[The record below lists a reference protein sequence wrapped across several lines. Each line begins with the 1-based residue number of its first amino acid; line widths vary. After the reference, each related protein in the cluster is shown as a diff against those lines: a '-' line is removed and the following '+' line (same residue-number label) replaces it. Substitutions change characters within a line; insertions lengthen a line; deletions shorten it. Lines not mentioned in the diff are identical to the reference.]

1 MTDRQE
7 MRQEADR
14 RFGIMLEARRE
25 YEPWWQELR
34 AQFAPN
40 RGRFTVREKPKRDI
54 MRKNSKPR
62 QIPDDFAAG
71 IKSGL
76 TSPSRPWFTLTL
88 FDSRMAELERV
99 KAWLTKVQDIMQGSM
114 IRTNL
119 YDQLFDAYKEQG
131 IFGTG
136 CLLIEEDDED
146 VFHARSLTIGSYAI
160 GTDEKGRVNRLGRS
174 FSYTLRQLAA
184 EFGEEALPEEL
195 RLSLRDRAEG
205 KNGLDGRRFEVH
217 HLIEPSE
224 EFRREEG
231 KAGLYRYRSL
241 WWLVGYREPEFLR
254 ISGYHERPFM
264 APRWRI
270 VGDDIYGREQPG
282 DVGLDDARTVQE
294 LETDERS
301 AIKKGVAPPVVMPS
315 NLLEGN
321 LHDYP
326 GGVTTYLPVG
336 PTGTAPVITPLYAV
350 NFDHQSAAA
359 KRMEL
364 IARLEETFYVNF
376 FRMWTSDLRQGRTAT
391 EIQAR
396 EAEKV
401 YMLGPLIERQMSE
414 LLDPLI
420 ERIFGIMERRGM
432 FPPPPDELV
441 GSDVKIEYTSILA
454 NVQKQA
460 AQAGMEIVIQT
471 VGTLAQM
478 QGATGQY
485 PAVLDK
491 LDCDE
496 VIDQL
501 ADAFALPAG
510 IVLGDDAVAELR
522 AVREQQQQE
531 QAQQQQMAEAAIQA
545 AQAAPQ
551 VAGAMKDM
559 AETPVGGGS
568 ALEAM
573 AGMAE
578 GGEVM

>member
-1 MTDRQE
+1 MEIDAME
-7 MRQEADR
+7 MRREADR
-14 RFGIMLEARRE
+14 RFELMLEDRRE
-25 YEPWWQELR
+25 YEPWWMDLR
-34 AQFAPN
+34 RQFAPN
-40 RGRFTVREKPKRDI
+40 RGRFTVREKPRKDI
-54 MRKNSKPR
+54 LRKNSKPR

-88 FDSRMAELERV
+88 FDGRLAELERV
-99 KAWLTKVQDIMQGSM
+99 KAWLTKVQDIMQGTM

-119 YDQLFDAYKEQG
+119 YDQLFDVYKEQG

-136 CLLIEEDDED
+136 CLLVEEDDED
-146 VFHARSLTIGSYAI
+146 VFHARSLTVGSYAI
-160 GTDEKGRVNRLGRS
+160 GVDEKRRVNRLGQS

-184 EFGEEALPEEL
+184 EFGEDALPEEL
-195 RLSLRDRAEG
+195 KLSLREG
-205 KNGLDGRRFEVH
+205 PENRRFEVR

-224 EFRREEG
+224 EFRRGDG
-231 KAGLYRYRSL
+231 KAGMYRYRSL
-241 WWLVGYREPEFLR
+241 WWLAGYKTPEFLR
-254 ISGYHERPFM
+254 ISGYNERPFM

-270 VGDDIYGREQPG
+270 VGDDLYGREQPG
-282 DVGLDDARTVQE
+282 DVGLDDARTIQE

-301 AIKKGVAPPVVMPS
+301 AIKKGVNPP
-315 NLLEGN
+315 LLVPQTLITSGDLHNYPNGATLYENTGN
-321 LHDYP
+321 LN
-326 GGVTTYLPVG
+326 G
-336 PTGTAPVITPLYAV
+336 PPMIVPLYSV
-350 NFDHQSAAA
+350 SFDHQSVAA

-396 EAEKV
+396 ESEKM

-414 LLDPLI
+414 MLDPLI

-432 FPPPPDELV
+432 FPPPPEELM

-471 VGTLAQM
+471 VGLLAQM
-478 QGATGQY
+478 QGSTGQY

-501 ADAFALPAG
+501 SDAYALPAG

-522 AVREQQQQE
+522 AMRERQQQE
-531 QAQQQQMAEAAIQA
+531 QAQQQQMAAAAMQA

-551 VAGAMKDM
+551 VSGAMKDM
-559 AETPVGGGS
+559 AETPLDGGS

-573 AGMAE
+573 AGMMG